1 MESSVPI
8 FDFAAIW
15 ASRSIL
21 LEGFVIAI
29 ISATLAMILAMIL
42 GLLVA
47 LARLSDSSILR
58 GIAFTYTQ
66 LFRGVPLYVLV
77 IWVYFGLAIVANL
90 NLPKLPAGILTLALL
105 NSGYLSETFR
115 SGILAINRGQTEAG
129 EAIGLNRGQIRRYIV
144 LPQAL
149 RIVIAPTGNQYV
161 DALKDT
167 AILSIIG
174 VPELMRMAQQQA
186 ELLYR
191 PFEFYTIA
199 GVLYFVA
206 VLGVTKIFTKI
217 EKSVSHG
224 HQVDAA
230 EVKAISNMGQIH

>member
-8 FDFAAIW
+8 FDFVAIW
-15 ASRSIL
+15 ASRNIL
-21 LEGFVIAI
+21 LKGFVIAI
-29 ISATLAMILAMIL
+29 VSATLAMILAIIL

-47 LARLSDSSILR
+47 LARLSDSKILR

-90 NLPKLPAGILTLALL
+90 NLPKLPAGIFTLALL

-115 SGILAINRGQTEAG
+115 SGILAVNKGQTEAG

-199 GVLYFVA
+199 GVLYFIA
-206 VLGVTKIFTKI
+206 VLGVTKIFSII
-217 EKSVSHG
+217 EKKISNG
-224 HQVDAA
+224 HQADSIQ
-230 EVKAISNMGQIH
+230 VKTLSNMGQIH

>member
-8 FDFAAIW
+8 FDFVAIW
-15 ASRSIL
+15 ASRNIL
-21 LEGFVIAI
+21 LKGFVIAI
-29 ISATLAMILAMIL
+29 VSATLAMILAIIL

-47 LARLSDSSILR
+47 LARLSDSKILR

-90 NLPKLPAGILTLALL
+90 NLPKLPAGIFTLALL

-115 SGILAINRGQTEAG
+115 SGILAVNKGQTEAG

-199 GVLYFVA
+199 GVLYFIA
-206 VLGVTKIFTKI
+206 VLGVTKFFSII
-217 EKSVSHG
+217 EKKISNG
-224 HQVDAA
+224 HQADSIQA
-230 EVKAISNMGQIH
+230 KTLSNMGQIH

>member
-1 MESSVPI
+1 MDGSVPI

-15 ASRSIL
+15 MSRSIL
-21 LEGFVIAI
+21 FKGFLIAI
-29 ISATLAMILAMIL
+29 VSATLAIVLAIIL

-47 LARLSDSSILR
+47 LARLSNSSILR
-58 GIAFTYTQ
+58 GLAFIYTQ

-115 SGILAINRGQTEAG
+115 SGILAINKGQTEAG
-129 EAIGLNRGQIRRYIV
+129 EAIGLTRGQIRRYVV

-149 RIVIAPTGNQYV
+149 RVVIAPTGNQYV

-199 GVLYFVA
+199 GILYFIA

-217 EKSVSHG
+217 EKKVSHG
-224 HQVDAA
+224 HQADAI
-230 EVKAISNMGQIH
+230 EVKTIPNLGQIH